1 MAVSQDAFVLCRCPF
16 VHRGIEDSP
25 RNEKKIHDF
34 SSANTARRLVPHRGA
49 SEVANEAASKVA
61 GHGKRLPP
69 VGCMATTKQA
79 AWNLGGLQDQVW
91 FHDLGAPME
100 GVPHGVLRY

>member
-1 MAVSQDAFVLCRCPF
+1 M
-16 VHRGIEDSP
+16 
-25 RNEKKIHDF
+25 
-34 SSANTARRLVPHRGA
+34 PHRGA

-91 FHDLGAPME
+91 FHDLGAPICFAMHQWRWRAFPTE
-100 GVPHGVLRY
+100 FYAINY